1 MSKTISPIW
10 DYFKVAEDSKYA
22 ICNSCGESISR
33 GGKSTKTFNTTNLV
47 YHMKSRPD
55 IARVYM
61 IQVYLHGNAGL
72 KYIHVH
78 TRTESSR

>member
-1 MSKTISPIW
+1 MHG
-10 DYFKVAEDSKYA
+10 YQ
-22 ICNSCGESISR
+22 NR
-33 GGKSTKTFNTTNLV
+33 KSTETSLE
-47 YHMKSRPD
+47 SD

-61 IQVYLHGNAGL
+61 IQVYLHDNAGL